1 LNDDLLDF
9 DNTAALCMCMDLVV
23 TIDSSLA
30 PLAGAL
36 GHRTWVLLP
45 QTPDFRWMRDRE
57 DSPWY
62 PSIKLYRQTV
72 AGIGAAYST
81 GSLQICTANSVNG
94 RPRARVRSI
103 LGC

>member
-72 AGIGAAYST
+72 AGDWSSVFDRVAADLHSEF
-81 GSLQICTANSVNG
+81 G
-94 RPRARVRSI
+94 
-103 LGC
+103 